1 MSNFPPSQAEAG
13 TPPMQ
18 GGAVGVPN
26 AFYASPESSGI
37 SPNSQDAFLFAQ
49 QSAILAQAPAMT
61 ADPHAIPLS
70 QTQVGY
76 MADGCGSQHVMQ
88 AEAYMHWDAS
98 IPQQVAPGEPYA
110 HMPPGMG
117 ALGPV
122 PGAFPGAALPFS
134 SAPLV
139 GPARSPFGPGE
150 NASVVSRSGLGGQ
163 RRLAGPAGK
172 AAPSL
177 ASSHLQANRELA
189 RKQQTA
195 LRRGLFLATE
205 LEDWM
210 GEDCPGLDRQCIIRF
225 PPPIAALLRKRLST
239 VTSPEFHNS
248 AKSEAIGTDGSPQG
262 PSYPPGCSAANPLGL
277 TIIPRDEWSY
287 RIFDV
292 KVSGHKGKLLG
303 VLVELPT
310 LVETYKSL
318 DGDLLFKSGNALPAC
333 TASCIGSSPLWCS
346 SSSFSGPLLS
356 QVLKSVAIVSA
367 EVEMKNKL
375 GAETLLRRRRGRRVF
390 WCYHVRLPSVLCS
403 RHVLPSLSRGLH
415 SARSPLLCGFALAAH
430 AGDICQMIVV
440 CDPQDP
446 REAID
451 VQDLSERQQW
461 EWKAG
466 LTPPTHRIRSRK
478 FKNLDLFDRQEIRDA
493 ELQVLELLH
502 STRRDNYEIE
512 VHTLHEMHRI
522 LEQQREA
529 AEGKAPKPT
538 APGATANGTAV
549 VEHVVSCDD
558 DVLAWLDSAGML
570 HGAVLEPEGEGSFSD
585 YSDILFDYTPVVGGA
600 AGAMTT
606 FGARGPGGPRGSR
619 GRSAWR
625 TAAAS
630 QPGVPVS
637 HESLVFG
644 GADGRAAQLEDED
657 GAGSAVEMDR
667 GDSGGPV
674 ASGPCP
680 VLVGVGPGE
689 MGQPQAPVVEYPG
702 RESAVPGGGEDLE
715 ARLRRKEE
723 RRQKKLL
730 KKEKRRLKKE
740 KKKAKRDKKKQVQG
754 SGATRDGDEGGGLA
768 GGQSAGSATQG
779 DASRGEEAGEKD
791 GSSSSSSSDEEDGG
805 RDDDTLL

>member
-318 DGDLLFKSGNALPAC
+318 DGDLLFKSG
-333 TASCIGSSPLWCS
+333 
-346 SSSFSGPLLS
+346 
-356 QVLKSVAIVSA
+356 
-367 EVEMKNKL
+367 
-375 GAETLLRRRRGRRVF
+375 
-390 WCYHVRLPSVLCS
+390 
-403 RHVLPSLSRGLH
+403 
-415 SARSPLLCGFALAAH
+415 
-430 AGDICQMIVV
+430 DICQMIVV

-667 GDSGGPV
+667 GASGGPV

>member
-318 DGDLLFKSGNALPAC
+318 DGDLLFKS
-333 TASCIGSSPLWCS
+333 
-346 SSSFSGPLLS
+346 
-356 QVLKSVAIVSA
+356 
-367 EVEMKNKL
+367 
-375 GAETLLRRRRGRRVF
+375 
-390 WCYHVRLPSVLCS
+390 
-403 RHVLPSLSRGLH
+403 
-415 SARSPLLCGFALAAH
+415 
-430 AGDICQMIVV
+430 GDICQMIVV